1 MGWLTWA
8 ARPRGPGGYGEER
21 SQKGGSAVK
30 NLPAMQEIQVPP
42 LRPKDPL
49 EEEMATH
56 ASILVSKSPW
66 TQELGGLQTM
76 DGVTELDTTGATEYA
91 QK

>member
-1 MGWLTWA
+1 
-8 ARPRGPGGYGEER
+8 
-21 SQKGGSAVK
+21 
-30 NLPAMQEIQVPP
+30 MQEIQVPP

-76 DGVTELDTTGATEYA
+76 DGVTELDTTEATEYA